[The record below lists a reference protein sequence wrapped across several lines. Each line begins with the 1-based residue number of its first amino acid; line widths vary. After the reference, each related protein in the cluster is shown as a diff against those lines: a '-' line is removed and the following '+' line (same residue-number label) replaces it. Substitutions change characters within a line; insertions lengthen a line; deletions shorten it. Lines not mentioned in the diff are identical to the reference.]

1 MTLFKHVV
9 LDIKAHY
16 CRLNIV
22 DHSNEY
28 QGFLKNHHLHNRLFQ
43 QLQVRKEF
51 VIYQN
56 LLRLIVMG

>member
-22 DHSNEY
+22 VHANEY
-28 QGFLKNHHLHNRLFQ
+28 KFTVDLTSW
-43 QLQVRKEF
+43 
-51 VIYQN
+51 
-56 LLRLIVMG
+56 

>member
-28 QGFLKNHHLHNRLFQ
+28 KFTVDLTSS
-43 QLQVRKEF
+43 
-51 VIYQN
+51 
-56 LLRLIVMG
+56 